1 MLGLGLVA
9 ALGAL
14 AVFVGHPSVVR
25 EDRRRLDQ
33 LRPHVGHM
41 VTVTAGH
48 RFPVRRTG
56 VIELDHHKRKVQLEV
71 APSAG
76 FLGLPG
82 PSRTFYIHPGEIRR
96 VEDCETGAVIR
107 WS

>member
-1 MLGLGLVA
+1 MA
-9 ALGAL
+9 ALTGL

-33 LRPHVGHM
+33 LRPHVGHQI
-41 VTVTAGH
+41 TVTSAH
-48 RFPVRRTG
+48 RFVTRQTG
-56 VIELDHHKRKVQLEV
+56 VLLGLDHQKRVVHLEV
-71 APSAG
+71 GPSTG

-82 PSRTFYIHPGEIRR
+82 PSRTASVHPGEIRG